1 MLMTIW
7 ALVPIAFGS
16 LGNKQQSETPYR
28 SVNYGRVARLTES
41 FPIEIRLTPDFR
53 KQLRKLEKRYRK
65 IKSDLEP
72 ILIQIQMGEIV
83 GDRLQGLDADV
94 FKVRIRNSDTNRGK
108 SGGYRV
114 IYWLK
119 LPECVVLL
127 DIYSKSDRDDIEVN
141 MIQDIITEFDK
152 QIDDET
158 E

>member
-1 MLMTIW
+1 
-7 ALVPIAFGS
+7 
-16 LGNKQQSETPYR
+16 
-28 SVNYGRVARLTES
+28 LTES
-41 FPIEIRLTPDFR
+41 IPIEIRFTPDFR

-72 ILIQIQMGEIV
+72 ILIQIQMGEII
-83 GDRLQGLDADV
+83 GDRLQGLDAEV
-94 FKVRIRNSDTNRGK
+94 FKVRVRNSDTNRGK

-119 LPECVVLL
+119 LPESVVLL
-127 DIYSKSDRDDIEVN
+127 DIYSKSDRDDVEVN
-141 MIQDIITEFDK
+141 TIQDIITEFDK

>member
-1 MLMTIW
+1 
-7 ALVPIAFGS
+7 
-16 LGNKQQSETPYR
+16 
-28 SVNYGRVARLTES
+28 LTES
-41 FPIEIRLTPDFR
+41 LSIKIKFTPDFR

-83 GDRLQGLDADV
+83 GDRLQRLDAEV
-94 FKVRIRNSDTNRGK
+94 FKVRVRNSDTNRGK

-127 DIYSKSDRDDIEVN
+127 DIYSKSDRDDVEANI
-141 MIQDIITEFDK
+141 IQDIITEFDK
-152 QIDDET
+152 QTDDET

>member
-1 MLMTIW
+1 M
-7 ALVPIAFGS
+7 
-16 LGNKQQSETPYR
+16 
-28 SVNYGRVARLTES
+28 TES
-41 FPIEIRLTPDFR
+41 LPIEIRVTPDFK

-72 ILIQIQMGEIV
+72 ILMQIQMGEIV
-83 GDRLQGLDADV
+83 GDRLQGIDAEV
-94 FKVRIRNSDTNRGK
+94 FKVRVRNSDTNRGK

-114 IYWLK
+114 IYCLK

-127 DIYSKSDRDDIEVN
+127 DIYSKSDRDDVEVN
-141 MIQDIITEFDK
+141 IIQDIITEFDK

>member
-1 MLMTIW
+1 M
-7 ALVPIAFGS
+7 
-16 LGNKQQSETPYR
+16 
-28 SVNYGRVARLTES
+28 TES
-41 FPIEIRLTPDFR
+41 LPIEIRVTPDFK

-72 ILIQIQMGEIV
+72 ILMQIQMGEIV
-83 GDRLQGLDADV
+83 GDRLQGIDAEV
-94 FKVRIRNSDTNRGK
+94 LKVRVRNSDTNRGK

-114 IYWLK
+114 IYCLK

-127 DIYSKSDRDDIEVN
+127 DIYSKSDRDDVEVN
-141 MIQDIITEFDK
+141 IIQDIITEFDK

>member
-1 MLMTIW
+1 M
-7 ALVPIAFGS
+7 
-16 LGNKQQSETPYR
+16 
-28 SVNYGRVARLTES
+28 ARLTES
-41 FPIEIRLTPDFR
+41 FPIEIRVTPDFR

-83 GDRLQGLDADV
+83 GDRLTDIGAEV

-119 LPECVVLL
+119 LPEYVVLL
-127 DIYSKSDRDDIEVN
+127 DIYSKSDRDDVEVIA
-141 MIQDIITEFDK
+141 IQNIITEYEL
-152 QIDDET
+152 QNDDD
-158 E
+158 

>member
-1 MLMTIW
+1 M
-7 ALVPIAFGS
+7 
-16 LGNKQQSETPYR
+16 
-28 SVNYGRVARLTES
+28 TES
-41 FPIEIRLTPDFR
+41 FPIEIRFTTDFR

-72 ILIQIQMGEIV
+72 ILMQIQMGEII
-83 GDRLQGLDADV
+83 GDRLQGLDAEV
-94 FKVRIRNSDTNRGK
+94 FKVRVRNSDTNRGK

-127 DIYSKSDRDDIEVN
+127 DIYSKSDRDDIEAN
-141 MIQDIITEFDK
+141 IIQDIITEFDK

>member
-1 MLMTIW
+1 
-7 ALVPIAFGS
+7 
-16 LGNKQQSETPYR
+16 
-28 SVNYGRVARLTES
+28 VARLTES
-41 FPIEIRLTPDFR
+41 FPIEIKFTPDFR

-83 GDRLQGLDADV
+83 GDRLQGLDTDV
-94 FKVRIRNSDTNRGK
+94 FKVRVRNSDTNRGK

-119 LPECVVLL
+119 LPECAVLL
-127 DIYSKSDRDDIEVN
+127 DIYSKSDRDDVEVN

>member
-1 MLMTIW
+1 M
-7 ALVPIAFGS
+7 
-16 LGNKQQSETPYR
+16 
-28 SVNYGRVARLTES
+28 TES
-41 FPIEIRLTPDFR
+41 LPIEIRFTPDFR

-72 ILIQIQMGEIV
+72 ILIQIQMGEII
-83 GDRLQGLDADV
+83 GDRLQGIDVEV
-94 FKVRIRNSDTNRGK
+94 FKVRVRNSDTNRGK

-127 DIYSKSDRDDIEVN
+127 DIYSKSDREDIEIN
-141 MIQDIITEFDK
+141 IIQDIIAEFDK
-152 QIDDET
+152 QIDDEI

>member
-1 MLMTIW
+1 
-7 ALVPIAFGS
+7 
-16 LGNKQQSETPYR
+16 
-28 SVNYGRVARLTES
+28 LTES
-41 FPIEIRLTPDFR
+41 FSIEIRVTPDFR

-72 ILIQIQMGEIV
+72 ILTQIQMGEIV
-83 GDRLQGLDADV
+83 GDRLQGLDTEV
-94 FKVRIRNSDTNRGK
+94 FKVRVRNSDTNRGK

-119 LPECVVLL
+119 LPECAVLL
-127 DIYSKSDRDDIEVN
+127 DIYSKSDRDDVEVN
-141 MIQDIITEFDK
+141 IIQDIITEFDK